1 MMGHI
6 CALIALGFHTVFNAT
21 EAINFAPGEFVML
34 GGMTAVA
41 FTRAGPPLVLART
54 GAVVSLTLV
63 GLALERRAQDRL
75 AEEAVRRAY
84 LG

>member
-1 MMGHI
+1 
-6 CALIALGFHTVFNAT
+6 
-21 EAINFAPGEFVML
+21 
-34 GGMTAVA
+34 MTAVA
-41 FTRAGPPLVLART
+41 FTRAGPPLVLVRT